1 MTVGI
6 RELKAK
12 LSEYVGR
19 AADGEQIVVTDR
31 GRPVARLV
39 GLEGTSMIERGIEE
53 GWIEP
58 AVRSRLGPAQRC
70 CASRSIAD
78 ILDEDRG

>member
-12 LSEYVGR
+12 LSEYVRR
-19 AADGEQIVVTDR
+19 AANGERIVISYR

-39 GLEGTSMIERGIEE
+39 GLGCVSTIERGIEE
-53 GWIEP
+53 GWITP
-58 AVRSRLGPAQRC
+58 
-70 CASRSIAD
+70 ASRTRLEPVQRFSAPRSTVEV
-78 ILDEDRG
+78 LDEDRG